1 MQRREVLQLA
11 TSAAFAWGA
20 RPLASL
26 LPPALPMIDTHI
38 HLFDTNRP
46 SGVPWPEASDSV
58 LYKPALPE
66 RYAAIAKPLG
76 MVGAIAIEASPL
88 ASDNDWVLGVAERNP
103 MIVGMVGDL
112 VPGSPSYLRELER
125 LHANA
130 LFLGIR
136 YGNLWNRD
144 LGLDRKRPEFIPGLE
159 RLAEYGLELDCANPN
174 AELIRAIVEVSD
186 SVPDLRI
193 VIDHL
198 PSSPIPATAPER
210 EEYWSMLH
218 HLSQN
223 PRVFIKLSEIPVR
236 VGGVV
241 PKDPIFY
248 KARLDAIWDVF
259 GEDHILYGSDWPN
272 SDHVA
277 TYAET
282 LAIVR
287 DYVAPKGERV
297 CQKFFWKNS
306 IAGYKWHRRLPDQP
320 VL

>member
-1 MQRREVLQLA
+1 MHRRDVLQLA
-11 TSAAFAWGA
+11 ASTAFAWAA
-20 RPLASL
+20 RPLASIV
-26 LPPALPMIDTHI
+26 PASIPILDAHI
-38 HLFDTNRP
+38 HLFDTSRP
-46 SGVPWPEASDSV
+46 GGVPWPEKSDPI

-66 RYAAIAKPLG
+66 RYATVAKPLG
-76 MVGAIAIEASPL
+76 VVGAIAIEASPL
-88 ASDNDWVLGVAERNP
+88 ASDNDWVLGVAEKNP

-112 VPGSPSYLRELER
+112 IPGSPSFLRELER
-125 LHANA
+125 LHANP

-144 LGLDRKRPEFIPGLE
+144 LGADRKQPEFIAGLK
-159 RLAEYGLELDCANPN
+159 RLAEFGLELDSANPN
-174 AELIRAIVEVSD
+174 AALIRAVADVAERI
-186 SVPDLRI
+186 PDLTI

-198 PSSPIPATAPER
+198 PSSPIPTAAPDR
-210 EEYWSMLH
+210 NEYWSMLR

-223 PRVFIKLSEIPVR
+223 PRVFIKLSEIPLR
-236 VGGVV
+236 VDGIV
-241 PKDPIFY
+241 PNDRAFY

-282 LAIVR
+282 LTIVR
-287 DYVAPKGERV
+287 GYVAPKGQSACE
-297 CQKFFWKNS
+297 KFFWKNS
-306 IAGYKWHRRLPDQP
+306 IAAYKWHRRLPDQP

>member
-1 MQRREVLQLA
+1 
-11 TSAAFAWGA
+11 
-20 RPLASL
+20 
-26 LPPALPMIDTHI
+26 MIDTHI
-38 HLFDTNRP
+38 HLFDTGRAG
-46 SGVPWPEASDSV
+46 GVPWPEPGDTV
-58 LYKPALPE
+58 LYKPSLPE

-76 MVGAIAIEASPL
+76 VVGAIAVEASPL

-103 MIVGMVGDL
+103 VIVGMVGDL
-112 VPGSPSYLRELER
+112 VPGSPDYLRELER

-144 LGLDRKRPEFIPGLE
+144 LGLDSKRPEFMPGLK

-174 AELIRAIVEVSD
+174 AELIRSIVGVSD
-186 SVPDLRI
+186 SIPDLRI

-198 PSSPIPATAPER
+198 PSSPIPATVELR
-210 EEYWSMLH
+210 EEFWSMLR
-218 HLSQN
+218 HLSRN

-236 VGGVV
+236 VDGVV
-241 PKDPIFY
+241 AKDPSFY
-248 KARLDAIWDVF
+248 KARLDAIWEVF

-287 DYVAPKGERV
+287 NYVTPKGERV
-297 CQKFFWKNS
+297 AQKFFWKNS
-306 IAGYKWHRRLPDQP
+306 IAAYNWKRRLPDQP
-320 VL
+320 AL